1 MKTNTLFCLKGMYA
15 TLTPTERR
23 LADYFFDNA
32 ANLPRT
38 PMLDIAKACDTSK
51 PAVVRLCKKLG
62 FSGYKEFLTTL
73 SAEQAITAH
82 DNRPDFFSLTPES
95 SADDI
100 CRAVAYWEIAALEDI
115 VLHVDS
121 NHVEDAVQLLRK
133 APRIDLCGLGS
144 GMIAVRAA
152 HRGLGRAG
160 MNPYLSAD
168 VEEQLKRM
176 SSLGQDDVL
185 MVLSD
190 IAQHKELVA
199 GAARARQ
206 NGARVIAMLR
216 RTTPE
221 AEQVCDVIIQYA
233 AANAPEEFCSIA
245 TRTALMGAVDMLI
258 ALAIFRGVGLPY
270 PSEAIPPKHAKKT
283 TRKSAR
289 KPAP

>member
-1 MKTNTLFCLKGMYA
+1 MQ
-15 TLTPTERR
+15 
-23 LADYFFDNA
+23 
-32 ANLPRT
+32 
-38 PMLDIAKACDTSK
+38 
-51 PAVVRLCKKLG
+51 KLG

-115 VLHVDS
+115 VLHVDGDR
-121 NHVEDAVQLLRK
+121 VEDAVQLLRK

-185 MVLSD
+185 RVLSD
-190 IAQHKELVA
+190 IDQHKELVA

-206 NGARVIAMLR
+206 MARVIAMLR

-233 AANAPEEFCSIA
+233 AANAPEEFAPSL
-245 TRTALMGAVDMLI
+245 RAL
-258 ALAIFRGVGLPY
+258 R
-270 PSEAIPPKHAKKT
+270 
-283 TRKSAR
+283 
-289 KPAP
+289 